1 MTIRAVKYLYK
12 YVYKGYDEA
21 MMRIRQYDDQHNEI
35 DNYIAGRY
43 VSAPEA
49 FWHIH
54 SFPMQDMSHTITRLP
69 VHLENWQPVVF
80 NEADVDGDADN
91 LENVLADRAD
101 KHTTLTAWF
110 KTNSDTP
117 ATRHLRYVEFVS
129 CYRWDTSKC
138 KLVGRQRCARKPM
151 LAHMFSVSPRHPEQ
165 FHLRTLLLHVPGAQS
180 YQDLRTVNG
189 TEYATFQ
196 EACTALGLTHE

>member
-21 MMRIRQYDDQHNEI
+21 MMRIRHYDDQHNEI

-69 VHLENWQPVVF
+69 VHLENWQPLVF

-110 KTNSDTP
+110 KTNCPCRQSRQTHHLDCLVQDK
-117 ATRHLRYVEFVS
+117 LRYS
-129 CYRWDTSKC
+129 CYT
-138 KLVGRQRCARKPM
+138 P
-151 LAHMFSVSPRHPEQ
+151 F
-165 FHLRTLLLHVPGAQS
+165 TL
-180 YQDLRTVNG
+180 
-189 TEYATFQ
+189 
-196 EACTALGLTHE
+196 C